1 MGNFSTLRVATR
13 MQLLV
18 ALALIGLLALCL
30 TALFQLKDSMTE
42 DRLFWTKIPRCPSC

>member
-1 MGNFSTLRVATR
+1 MGGFSSLRVATR

-30 TALFQLKDSMTE
+30 TALFQLKATRWEARRNRNSPQ
-42 DRLFWTKIPRCPSC
+42 LSCR